1 MKRFFSLLL
10 AVSALL
16 VFNDTQ
22 AQIRKIP
29 ATVTEALKKQYPKA
43 TDIEWNDKLTGYSAT
58 FHSDDQTMT
67 AFYKNDASWE
77 RTETEIT
84 FEALPKEVQDSRNKS
99 KYAEWENGD
108 VYKIELPGNKLQY
121 RIQVEKNDVQKR
133 NLYYTPEGRLLKDK
147 ITL

>member
-1 MKRFFSLLL
+1 MKRFFSILL
-10 AVSALL
+10 AASALFIFSD
-16 VFNDTQ
+16 VK

-58 FHSDDQTMT
+58 FQSDDQKMT

-77 RTETEIT
+77 RTEIEIT
-84 FEALPKEVQDSRNKS
+84 YEALPKEVQDGRNKS
-99 KYAEWENGD
+99 KYSDWENGD
-108 VYKIELPGNKLQY
+108 VYKIELPGNKVQY
-121 RIQVEKNDVQKR
+121 RVQVEKSDVQKR
-133 NLYYTPEGRLLKDK
+133 NLYFTPEGRLLKDK